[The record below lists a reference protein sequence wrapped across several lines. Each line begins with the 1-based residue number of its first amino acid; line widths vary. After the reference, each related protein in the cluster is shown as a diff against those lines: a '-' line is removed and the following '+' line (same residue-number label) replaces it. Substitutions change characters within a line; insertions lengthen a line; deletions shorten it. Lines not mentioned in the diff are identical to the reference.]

1 MLCSAER
8 PACIEVETAPAPL
21 LFSIPQ
27 PGAQGRRYLCDDSG
41 AVYEPTTPQEDGFAH
56 LTPASALR
64 ARLATGLRHQQA
76 AEDANQAEGK
86 LHNMG
91 PVHACELDGEG
102 DEGTAMP
109 ANEDHV
115 FFSRGTM
122 ASDDALL
129 SRGTVLSDSSCDTD
143 LSVKETPRAVENQT
157 WSHRPEQFGGG
168 GSNASP
174 RKILALANI
183 GEGLGS
189 DDWEEWEM
197 QAFKEQQEQI
207 ARDCRLLA
215 DLEAQRE
222 QMQKQRQEQMAMA
235 RLLQEVTSQTA
246 KSARMSGAL
255 DRSLDAGSKR
265 PQEEDEVIVVRENF
279 GPGVHVSIHSLCNH
293 AELNGQSAVVLGW
306 MAERIKLDLGDGRH
320 LALKPQNLRVNIQC
334 SSSSHA
340 SIDVCE
346 RPMSAPLKGS
356 CKKQRSGKLLGSK
369 KLHKLFS
376 SNKVSVLPFVL
387 PESRS
392 PSSSEQAGKHR
403 LNTRA
408 WGE

>member
-1 MLCSAER
+1 MPCSAQR

-27 PGAQGRRYLCDDSG
+27 PGAHGRRHLCDDND
-41 AVYEPTTPQEDGFAH
+41 AVYEPTTPQGDGFVH
-56 LTPASALR
+56 LTPASAFR
-64 ARLATGLRHQQA
+64 ARLATVLRHQQP
-76 AEDANQAEGK
+76 AEDVNQAEGK

-91 PVHACELDGEG
+91 PVHACEQGGAG
-102 DEGTAMP
+102 DEGMAML

-129 SRGTVLSDSSCDTD
+129 SKGTMLSDSSCDTD
-143 LSVKETPRAVENQT
+143 LSAKETPRAVENQT
-157 WSHRPEQFGGG
+157 WSHKPEQFGRGEV
-168 GSNASP
+168 
-174 RKILALANI
+174 NI

-235 RLLQEVTSQTA
+235 CLLQEVTSQTA
-246 KSARMSGAL
+246 ATAKSFGAL
-255 DRSLDAGSKR
+255 DRSSDAGSNR
-265 PQEEDEVIVVRENF
+265 PQKEDEVIVVREHF

-306 MAERIKLDLGDGRH
+306 MAERIKIDLGDGRH
-320 LALKPQNLRVNIQC
+320 LALKPQNLRVNSQC
-334 SSSSHA
+334 SSSSHVI
-340 SIDVCE
+340 IDVCE
-346 RPMSAPLKGS
+346 RPMSAPRKGS
-356 CKKQRSGKLLGSK
+356 CTKQRSGKLLGSK
-369 KLHKLFS
+369 KLHKLLS

-387 PESRS
+387 PESGN
-392 PSSSEQAGKHR
+392 PSSREQADEHR